1 MSELVAPCS
10 TCGLHHS
17 DAVMCP
23 ISHLLAGDAR
33 LSLAGGTIVARRYQ
47 IIELLHKGPMSTVY
61 RATDAGRGG
70 QCIVLKELNLH
81 ALPPAEAAEAFTWF
95 LREAH
100 LLSTIRHRALPRL
113 YASFTEGAH
122 HYLVMEEI
130 PGLSLEILARKGPLP
145 EDQVLRWGLELCEV
159 LHFLH
164 SRREPIVYRDL
175 KPGNVLEHAQ
185 TGKLVLVDFGVA
197 RRATPGQIGTA
208 VGTPGYAAPEQY
220 QGLADARS
228 DLYALGATL
237 HRLLTGYDAEQEH
250 PFRQPPVL
258 ALRHTVTSATA
269 AIVDRALS
277 LEPGKRYRSARAMR
291 DALRNALK
299 HAPERRYA
307 VTAPFYLW
315 ISVQPLIVVPAAML
329 FLPYVVPPLHLGIW
343 MWPVLLLCLYAP
355 TLLYRV
361 PLRRLH
367 RSAQAHTDQA
377 ILQAVHGARRH
388 FRHRFMVGVGFW
400 LLIILSGYGVNIVG
414 IPLFLLTIQAILMWR
429 VGVGRAAIG
438 ARSRPRSRQLY
449 GAKVSSPDQLAP
461 DIVSP

>member
-1 MSELVAPCS
+1 
-10 TCGLHHS
+10 
-17 DAVMCP
+17 MCP
-23 ISHLLAGDAR
+23 ISHLLAGNAR
-33 LSLAGGTIVARRYQ
+33 LTLAGGAIVARRYQ
-47 IIELLHKGPMSTVY
+47 IIELLHRGPMSTVY

-81 ALPPAEAAEAFTWF
+81 TLPPAEAAEAFTWF

-113 YASFTEGAH
+113 HASFTEGAH

-130 PGLSLEILARKGPLP
+130 PGISLETRARQGPLP
-145 EDQVLRWGLELCEV
+145 EDQVLRWDIELCEV

-164 SRREPIVYRDL
+164 SQRDPIVYRDL

-220 QGLADARS
+220 QGIADARS

-258 ALRHTVTSATA
+258 ALRHSLTSATA
-269 AIVDRALS
+269 AVVDRALS
-277 LEPGKRYRSARAMR
+277 LEPRKRYRSARAMR
-291 DALRNALK
+291 DALREALK
-299 HAPERRYA
+299 QVPERRYA

-315 ISVQPLIVVPAAML
+315 ITVQPLIVVPAAML
-329 FLPYVVPPLHLGIW
+329 GLTNGVPLPHLGVW
-343 MWPVLLLCLYAP
+343 MWPVLFLCLYAP

-361 PLRRLH
+361 PLQRLH
-367 RSAQAHTDQA
+367 RSAQALTDKA
-377 ILQAVHGARRH
+377 TLRAVQDARRH
-388 FRHRFMVGVGFW
+388 FRHRFMVGLGFW
-400 LLIILSGYGVNIVG
+400 LLLILSGYGVNIAG
-414 IPLFLLTIQAILMWR
+414 IPLLLLTIQAILMWR
-429 VGVGRAAIG
+429 VDLGRAAIG
-438 ARSRPRSRQLY
+438 ARSRHRLRQLY
-449 GAKVSSPDQLAP
+449 GAQASSADQLAP
-461 DIVSP
+461 DHVSP